1 MTRRELLLTALG
13 IFLVALLTR
22 AYFAAQIVFPKP
34 EDTAYYVGVARNLL
48 EGRGLVSDALWSY
61 ATPPLIF
68 PRPAFEVWLPLP
80 TFLAAIPMA
89 LFGTSFAAAQ
99 VASVIEGAV
108 VPVLAWRLALDV
120 AAERGLDVGRSRW
133 LALGTG
139 LTSAAYLPLLLN
151 SALPDSTMPFTII
164 VLGST
169 LLMTRI
175 VRDPRGARL
184 GDVRLLALGLLLGL
198 GALTRNETVW
208 LAVIWAAM
216 AWFGTT
222 ASAVTRVRLVAIV
235 GVVALAV
242 FTPWMVRNLGE
253 FGSPLPGQAV
263 TNALYLTGYDIFAWS
278 DPPTLERH
286 LSIGLGGLIE
296 LRAAG
301 LSHNFFNVLLL
312 LGLPVAAIGVLAI
325 PWQARPR
332 CLRPLVWISAIMFV
346 VTSLLFPAAT
356 QWGTFLHAAGPV
368 HVLLILCALLA
379 LDAAMA
385 RLAARMRWSR
395 PVAWLGTVLGV
406 GGSLLFSVALLPS
419 FGGGSRA
426 TATMYEELGARM
438 ASIGRPL
445 DATAGPVISN
455 FPIWMAEAHRV
466 PSLALPDEPPEDVLD
481 LVSAFPGTRLLVLIS
496 PEGDHWPQDLDAG
509 LPGSECFTPL
519 DLGPFTGEGADPLAG
534 TIVYDI
540 ACPADAP

>member
-1 MTRRELLLTALG
+1 MSRRELVLSIVG
-13 IFLVALLTR
+13 IFLIALITR

-99 VASVIEGAV
+99 ISSVLIGAL

-120 AAERGLDVGRSRW
+120 AQERGLDTGRTRW

-139 LTSAAYLPLLLN
+139 LTTAVYLPLLLN
-151 SALPDSTMPFTII
+151 SALPDSTMPFAVI
-164 VLGST
+164 VLAAT
-169 LLMTRI
+169 LLMTQI

-184 GDVRLLALGLLLGL
+184 ADPRLLTLGVLLGL
-198 GALTRNETVW
+198 GAMTRNETVW
-208 LAVIWAAM
+208 LAAIWAAM
-216 AWFGTT
+216 AWFSVS
-222 ASAVTRVRLVAIV
+222 ASAMTRVRLVGIV
-235 GVVALAV
+235 GAVSLVV
-242 FTPWMVRNLGE
+242 FTPWMLRNLGE
-253 FGSPLPGQAV
+253 FGSPLPGQAI
-263 TNALYLTGYDIFAWS
+263 TNALYLTGYDIFAWN

-286 LSIGLGGLIE
+286 LSIGLAGLIE
-296 LRAAG
+296 LRATGFA
-301 LSHNFFNVLLL
+301 HNLFNVLVL
-312 LGLPVAAIGVLAI
+312 LGLPLSVIGIGAI
-325 PWQARPR
+325 PWQAGPR
-332 CLRPLVWISAIMFV
+332 SLRPLVWISAIMFV

-368 HVLLILCALLA
+368 HVLIVLMAMLA
-379 LDAAMA
+379 LDAAIA
-385 RLAARMRWSR
+385 RLAARMHWDR
-395 PVAWLGTVLGV
+395 PVAWLATVLGV

-419 FGGGSRA
+419 FGGGSRG
-426 TATMYEELGARM
+426 TAAMYEELGTRM
-438 ASIGRPL
+438 AAIGRPL

-455 FPIWMAEAHRV
+455 FPIWMAEVYRV
-466 PSLALPDEPPEDVLD
+466 PALALPDEPPEDVLD
-481 LVSAFPGTRLLVLIS
+481 LVAEFPGTRLLVLIS
-496 PEGDHWPQDLDAG
+496 PEGEHWPQDLGAS
-509 LPGSECFTPL
+509 LPGAECFTPL
-519 DLGPFTGEGADPLAG
+519 DLGSHAGPGADPLAD
-534 TIVYDI
+534 TTVYDI